1 MSYTFHCVAG
11 ISKLYTVVS
20 VGDYLALYDSLIIV
34 VPALT
39 ESVERGFIIL
49 NAMAENENISSTNI
63 FYLFPEIIVA
73 MISEERTSF

>member
-11 ISKLYTVVS
+11 ISKLYTIVS

-63 FYLFPEIIVA
+63 FCLFPEIIVA